1 VIDRLRIG
9 VLGLGSR
16 WGRYH
21 AALDALRS
29 RVAVRAV
36 WDPRSVR
43 ANWVARDLRCAAAGG
58 VLELIERD
66 DVDAVL
72 LLSAGWHGLWPVE
85 AAVRA
90 GKPVFCAAPLAAD
103 DAHVDFLRDLIH
115 HAGSNVFLASET
127 VHAPAVDGLRDV
139 LARRLGPARLV
150 FGAWSA
156 AGGRPFSAERV
167 LPSMI
172 EVCVRLF
179 GFEPEGV
186 HAVAPPV
193 PGLTTARLDF
203 GEGRAALLC
212 LYAGKRSACRW
223 RVIAENGEA
232 SAELPAVLRWRDAD
246 GLHAFRPTP
255 RSLPKTLL
263 EKFLD
268 ALGDGKPPI
277 PSINDAHRGLVWA
290 RGIQRG
296 RC

>member
-1 VIDRLRIG
+1 VTDRLRIG
-9 VLGLGSR
+9 ILGLGRR
-16 WGRYH
+16 WRRYRP
-21 AALDALRS
+21 ALDALRS
-29 RVAVRAV
+29 RLAVRAV

-43 ANWVARDLRCAAAGG
+43 AKTVARDLRCAAAGG
-58 VLELIERD
+58 ILELVERD

-72 LLSAGWHGLWPVE
+72 VLAAGWHGLWPVE

-103 DAHVDFLRDLIH
+103 DAHADSLRDLIH
-115 HAGSNVFLASET
+115 QAGTNVFLASET

-156 AGGRPFSAERV
+156 AAGRPFSSEHA

-179 GFEPEGV
+179 GAEPEGI
-186 HAVAPPV
+186 HAPGPPASG
-193 PGLTTARLDF
+193 PTTAHLDF
-203 GEGRAALLC
+203 GGGRAAQLC

-232 SAELPAVLRWRDAD
+232 TGELPAALRWRDAD
-246 GLHAFRPTP
+246 GLHAFRPTQC
-255 RSLPKTLL
+255 SLPKVLL

-268 ALGDGKPPI
+268 ALEGAKPLI
-277 PSINDAHRGLVWA
+277 PSFNDAHQGLVWA
-290 RGIQRG
+290 RAIHEPRI
-296 RC
+296 